1 MTEDKTQKKICS
13 PLMAACMVAA
23 AAGFTVM
30 LCIVLSGRGS
40 GFDDAVRHAFYSIR
54 AGWLTPLVKALTYMG
69 SYQFIIGLCILLLVI
84 RSTRIRFGVPVSA
97 GALSVTI
104 VNKLI
109 KHAVARPRPGDIIHL
124 VTEGGMSF
132 PSGHSITS
140 MFVYG
145 ILICQVRRYVKDR
158 RKANALTV
166 LLAVPMLLIGP
177 SRIYLG
183 VHYPTDVLAGWF
195 LGIIALNICVM
206 VMRTIAVRSRRS
218 RMEI

>member
-54 AGWLTPLVKALTYMG
+54 AGWLTPLVRALTYMG

-84 RSTRIRFGVPVSA
+84 RPTRIRFGVPVSA

-132 PSGHSITS
+132 PSGHSIAS

-145 ILICQVRRYVKDR
+145 ILICQC
-158 RKANALTV
+158 A
-166 LLAVPMLLIGP
+166 
-177 SRIYLG
+177 
-183 VHYPTDVLAGWF
+183 AG
-195 LGIIALNICVM
+195 M
-206 VMRTIAVRSRRS
+206 
-218 RMEI
+218 